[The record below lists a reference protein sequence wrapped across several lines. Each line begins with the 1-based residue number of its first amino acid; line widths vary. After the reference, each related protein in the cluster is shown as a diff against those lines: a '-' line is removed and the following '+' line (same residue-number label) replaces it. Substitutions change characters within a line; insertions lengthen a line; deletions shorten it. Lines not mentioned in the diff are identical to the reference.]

1 MNYVKKFTEKDTE
14 RYYDEEDEVYLSFWD
29 PNGTLHWGLFQD
41 DEDVVSASNNLT
53 NYMIKKAKI
62 SKNSNILNV
71 GCGDGEVD
79 IQIIKKIG
87 CKITGIDLSGVRIE
101 NACKKITL
109 ELKSQLKFIHASAT
123 NLPFDN
129 NVFSHV
135 ISQSTIYHIHDK
147 QKALSE
153 ICRVL
158 QTGGIFVFDDLIKP
172 KSEISE
178 ETKKYVYERLLFDTP
193 FSFKSYQDEL
203 RKQGFKI
210 IEARDE
216 SENMK
221 KTYQKL
227 YETLKE
233 KIKSGEN
240 PKFHKRYEYLINA
253 YKKTVEA
260 TDKKEIGWAIY
271 LCRKI

>member
-1 MNYVKKFTEKDTE
+1 MKIFTEKDTE
-14 RYYDEEDEVYLSFWD
+14 NYYDKEDEVYLSFWD

-53 NYMIKKAKI
+53 NYMIEKTKI
-62 SKNSNILNV
+62 SGNSNVLNV

-79 IQIIKKIG
+79 IQIVNKTG
-87 CKITGIDLSGVRIE
+87 CKITGVDLSGIRIE
-101 NACKKITL
+101 NALKKTPS

-129 NVFSHV
+129 NTFSHV

-147 QKALSE
+147 QRALSE
-153 ICRVL
+153 IYRVL
-158 QTGGIFVFDDLIKP
+158 QKEGIFVFDDLIKP
-172 KSEISE
+172 KSDISQ
-178 ETKKYVYERLLFDTP
+178 ETQKYVYERLLFDTP
-193 FSFKSYQDEL
+193 FSFKTYQDEL

-210 IEARDE
+210 VEAKDE

-227 YETLKE
+227 SETLKE
-233 KIKSGEN
+233 KIKNGEN
-240 PKFHKRYEYLINA
+240 PKFHKRYEYLITA
-253 YKKTVEA
+253 YKKTIEA
-260 TDKKEIGWAIY
+260 ADKKEIGWAIY
-271 LCRKI
+271 LCRKP